1 MKKMDLSM
9 QSVIACIALSVL
21 AGVAVFV
28 LGVGL
33 DQVIKQLRL
42 EHSQFVGVVR
52 LMRDGLMAG
61 FVLLL
66 VLHLLNA
73 QRHARERA
81 GGEVA
86 VILEI
91 NDSVRNA
98 LQIIA
103 LSFAHPDE
111 IERIRLV
118 KQGAERVQRALERL
132 GRRFAVAERPEVSA
146 LATATL
152 EAGAAETAARKSR
165 LVHSRVPTLIVGE
178 KSPYQ

>member
-1 MKKMDLSM
+1 MKIMNRGT
-9 QSVIACIALSVL
+9 QSAVACIALSVL
-21 AGVAVFV
+21 AGAAVFL

-33 DQVIKQLRL
+33 DHVITLLRL
-42 EHSQFVGVVR
+42 EHSQFVSMVR
-52 LMRDGLMAG
+52 LLRDGVMAC

-66 VLHLLNA
+66 VLYVLNA

-103 LSFAHPDE
+103 LSFTHPDE

-132 GRRFAVAERPEVSA
+132 GRHFIVAERLEASG
-146 LATATL
+146 LATV
-152 EAGAAETAARKSR
+152 RSR
-165 LVHSRVPTLIVGE
+165 DPNIAILKPAKAQHAKL
-178 KSPYQ
+178 Q

>member
-1 MKKMDLSM
+1 M
-9 QSVIACIALSVL
+9 AC
-21 AGVAVFV
+21 
-28 LGVGL
+28 
-33 DQVIKQLRL
+33 
-42 EHSQFVGVVR
+42 
-52 LMRDGLMAG
+52 

-66 VLHLLNA
+66 VLYVLNA

-103 LSFAHPDE
+103 LSFTHPDE

-132 GRRFAVAERPEVSA
+132 GRHFIVAERLEASG
-146 LATATL
+146 LATL
-152 EAGAAETAARKSR
+152 EGAREQQRE
-165 LVHSRVPTLIVGE
+165 SRVLTLRLTHKEGPTGTGT
-178 KSPYQ
+178 

>member
-1 MKKMDLSM
+1 MKTTTRGMHSA
-9 QSVIACIALSVL
+9 VACIGLSVL
-21 AGVAVFV
+21 AGVAVFL

-33 DQVIKQLRL
+33 DHLITLLRL

-52 LMRDGLMAG
+52 LLRDGIMAC

-66 VLHLLNA
+66 VLSLLNA

-81 GGEVA
+81 GAEIA

-103 LSFAHPDE
+103 LSFTHPDE

-132 GRRFAVAERPEVSA
+132 GRRFIVAGRPEVSG
-146 LATATL
+146 LAITTP
-152 EAGAAETAARKSR
+152 EAGA
-165 LVHSRVPTLIVGE
+165 GE
-178 KSPYQ
+178 QQRESQPVFADSNF

>member
-1 MKKMDLSM
+1 MKWGPKS
-9 QSVIACIALSVL
+9 SVACVVLSVL
-21 AGVAVFV
+21 AGVSVFL

-33 DQVIKQLRL
+33 DHGITLLRL

-52 LMRDGLMAG
+52 VLRDGIMAC

-66 VLHLLNA
+66 VLSLLNA
-73 QRHARERA
+73 QRQARERA
-81 GGEVA
+81 GAEVA

-103 LSFAHPDE
+103 LSFAHRDE

-132 GRRFAVAERPEVSA
+132 GRHFIVAESPEASG
-146 LATATL
+146 LATATR
-152 EAGAAETAARKSR
+152 EAGAEEQQRESQPVFTGSNF
-165 LVHSRVPTLIVGE
+165 
-178 KSPYQ
+178 